1 MVLYLLCMGQARKR
15 VITKSMFKNRLG
27 YVHIPKNV
35 QMHNNK
41 ENNFYM
47 CIKEDSVKK
56 ERVVYAHERVSEPLF
71 KLYS

>member
-1 MVLYLLCMGQARKR
+1 
-15 VITKSMFKNRLG
+15 
-27 YVHIPKNV
+27 
-35 QMHNNK
+35 
-41 ENNFYM
+41 M